1 MKFFTKVRQ
10 LTLSQS
16 AMDCLIDYKLRQL
29 SSLLQLFSLLQSTT
43 GFITLRQGLQN
54 VTIIPRATV
63 RAFLHIPP
71 PSLPSLEFK
80 GMP

>member
-10 LTLSQS
+10 LTLLQS
-16 AMDCLIDYKLRQL
+16 ARDCLIDCQLRKLFFFV
-29 SSLLQLFSLLQSTT
+29 LLQKTT

-54 VTIIPRATV
+54 VTIFTACNSTLPS
-63 RAFLHIPP
+63 